1 MQISTKAGG
10 SSQKLMLFRRGN
22 AMSGAPIISGMNQ
35 LPNPPISAGM
45 TEKKIISSPWVVMIV
60 FHCCPSV
67 TMWLFGNCNWARMIS
82 DNAPPTTPPTTAKI
96 R

>member
-35 LPNPPISAGM
+35 LPKPPISAGM
-45 TEKKIISSPWVVMIV
+45 TEKKIISSPW
-60 FHCCPSV
+60 
-67 TMWLFGNCNWARMIS
+67 R
-82 DNAPPTTPPTTAKI
+82 
-96 R
+96 